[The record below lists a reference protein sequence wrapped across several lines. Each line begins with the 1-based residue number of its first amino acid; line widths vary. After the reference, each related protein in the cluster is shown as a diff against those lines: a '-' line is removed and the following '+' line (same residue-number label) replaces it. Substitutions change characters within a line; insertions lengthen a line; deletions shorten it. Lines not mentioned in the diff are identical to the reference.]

1 MGLLCGV
8 DHLAVQQ
15 EFTPR
20 HRIQCGQMGLLSLVV
35 AGKNVK
41 EYPAQGARPSERT
54 GLVRAPIEYR
64 DREAG
69 MPLTLRIGGRDGVV
83 FRQSR
88 AITMGILNHLQD
100 FAGSSY
106 LSVG

>member
-69 MPLTLRIGGRDGVV
+69 MPLTLRIGGRDGESNDQNLWMALGGV
-83 FRQSR
+83 
-88 AITMGILNHLQD
+88 T
-100 FAGSSY
+100 
-106 LSVG
+106 